1 MAGKFDQTNSH
12 LGEGLSQITDNVAEL
27 GGSFKE
33 LGSTIGSIGST
44 GGASL
49 TSLIPA
55 FAGAVAA
62 GMALYETYRM
72 ITGEA
77 QKAEDA
83 SEAVAAAVGDLQSK
97 LEALAEK
104 GVTPGAF
111 ALTRFSE
118 MTIEAQLAKSQ
129 LENLMERA
137 KEIKAVYT
145 DNQTQIREQRKELK
159 ELLDF
164 RKKNITASDPRLV
177 ASLNREHE
185 LQRDIHDAI
194 VERQKAQDQ
203 LSTFIREK
211 ALPAQQDLNKAM
223 ARAAKLEQELEEQS
237 AESTLG
243 RVNELRA
250 KLEGLKVMKAENTL
264 SDERLEIRKAEIEKE
279 QALQAIEL
287 EGIKKNAPKLLALE
301 KRLKAEAAQ
310 YDERAMLARRFE
322 LQEFEILE
330 KSIEA
335 EKEAEKAKHQEY
347 KARLK
352 KRLAEAHRIRLLE
365 IENMKLNGA
374 EQSVI
379 LEQRYQADLKL
390 AQGNAKAKLA
400 VDLRYQNQ
408 RLRLQQEADAKAE
421 AERQKLEAHRR
432 NFLLESQAFDISMM
446 EDGIDKELSALEL
459 KYQRQRE
466 MKERSEEELTEL
478 TRRYNIERAAIF
490 EKYDGQ
496 AMQALKESFMSLGEQ
511 LRSETGSM
519 IFRQLTDESTEESRR
534 QLEQTY
540 REDVR
545 RAKDSAA
552 EVEGSYKERVAAVDK
567 ANREINDL
575 TRTYQEE
582 RQKISEQEKSQLPN
596 AIGQVLLAL
605 GEQAAVESL
614 MFAAKAVAAGF
625 AGSAKLAAGYGKASL
640 IMAGAAV
647 TAGITGKSLTSSGG
661 GGGGGGGGG
670 VSPLGTPQIAPE
682 PEREQAESQQMV
694 FNINFGGAVVYDTK
708 QAAELALAD
717 RITSLQNINRR
728 GAPRRRF

>member
-1 MAGKFDQTNSH
+1 MAKNTVDIEVHLKGAEAAKKNLNSIGSTAGDMAGKFDQTNSH

-111 ALTRFSE
+111 ALTRFSK

-177 ASLNREHE
+177 ASLNREQE

-194 VERQKAQDQ
+194 MERQKAQRE
-203 LSTFIREK
+203 LSTFIKEK

-287 EGIKKNAPKLLALE
+287 EGIKKDAPRLLALE

-310 YDERAMLARRFE
+310 YDERAMLIRRFE

-330 KSIEA
+330 KSVEA
-335 EKEAEKAKHQEY
+335 EKEAEKAKYNEFI
-347 KARLK
+347 ARRK

-365 IENMKLNGA
+365 IENMKLLGA
-374 EQSVI
+374 DESVI
-379 LEQRYQADLKL
+379 LEQRYQADLRL

-432 NFLLESQAFDISMM
+432 NFLLESQAFDIEMM
-446 EDGIDKELSALEL
+446 EQLREKTFSEELATRLGLSAIMEQGIDQELAALDL
-459 KYQRQRE
+459 KYRREVE
-466 MKERSEEELTEL
+466 MKERSEEEITEL
-478 TRRYNIERAAIF
+478 TRRYNLERQAIQ
-490 EKYDGQ
+490 EQAVNAQIDGIAQ
-496 AMQALKESFMSLGEQ
+496 LTSTIGAGFAEAGYASIFFGESFKE
-511 LRSETGSM
+511 
-519 IFRQLTDESTEESRR
+519 
-534 QLEQTY
+534 
-540 REDVR
+540 
-545 RAKDSAA
+545 SAA
-552 EVEGSYKERVAAVDK
+552 EVIKG
-567 ANREINDL
+567 L
-575 TRTYQEE
+575 
-582 RQKISEQEKSQLPN
+582 
-596 AIGQVLLAL
+596 GQ
-605 GEQAAVESL
+605 QAAVEAL
-614 MFAAKAVAAGF
+614 MNTAKGLAAAVLNPAAAGAYFAAAAGF
-625 AGSAKLAAGYGKASL
+625 GVAATAAGVASASL
-640 IMAGAAV
+640 
-647 TAGITGKSLTSSGG
+647 GG
-661 GGGGGGGGG
+661 GGGGGGASAPT
-670 VSPLGTPQIAPE
+670 SPTGSPQIAPTA
-682 PEREQAESQQMV
+682 EREQAESSQMV

>member
-1 MAGKFDQTNSH
+1 MAKNTVDIEVHLKGAEAAKKNLNSIGSTAGDMAGKFDQTNSH

-33 LGSTIGSIGST
+33 LGATIGSIGST

-111 ALTRFSE
+111 ALTRFSK

-177 ASLNREHE
+177 ASLNREQE

-194 VERQKAQDQ
+194 MERQKAQRQ
-203 LSTFIREK
+203 LSTFIKEK
-211 ALPAQQDLNKAM
+211 ALPAQQQLNKAM

-287 EGIKKNAPKLLALE
+287 ERIKKDAPKLLALE

-322 LQEFEILE
+322 LQEYEILE

-335 EKEAEKAKHQEY
+335 EKEAEKAKYNEFL
-347 KARLK
+347 ARRK

-379 LEQRYQADLKL
+379 LEERYQADLRL
-390 AQGNAKAKLA
+390 AQGNAKAKLM

-408 RLRLQQEADAKAE
+408 
-421 AERQKLEAHRR
+421 
-432 NFLLESQAFDISMM
+432 
-446 EDGIDKELSALEL
+446 
-459 KYQRQRE
+459 
-466 MKERSEEELTEL
+466 
-478 TRRYNIERAAIF
+478 
-490 EKYDGQ
+490 
-496 AMQALKESFMSLGEQ
+496 
-511 LRSETGSM
+511 
-519 IFRQLTDESTEESRR
+519 
-534 QLEQTY
+534 
-540 REDVR
+540 
-545 RAKDSAA
+545 
-552 EVEGSYKERVAAVDK
+552 
-567 ANREINDL
+567 
-575 TRTYQEE
+575 
-582 RQKISEQEKSQLPN
+582 
-596 AIGQVLLAL
+596 
-605 GEQAAVESL
+605 
-614 MFAAKAVAAGF
+614 
-625 AGSAKLAAGYGKASL
+625 
-640 IMAGAAV
+640 
-647 TAGITGKSLTSSGG
+647 
-661 GGGGGGGGG
+661 
-670 VSPLGTPQIAPE
+670 
-682 PEREQAESQQMV
+682 
-694 FNINFGGAVVYDTK
+694 
-708 QAAELALAD
+708 
-717 RITSLQNINRR
+717 
-728 GAPRRRF
+728 

>member
-1 MAGKFDQTNSH
+1 MAKNTVDIEVHLKGAEAAKKNLNSIGSTAGDMAGKFDQTNSH

-33 LGSTIGSIGST
+33 LGSTIASIGST

-111 ALTRFSE
+111 ALTRFSK

-177 ASLNREHE
+177 ASLNREQE

-194 VERQKAQDQ
+194 MERQKAQRE
-203 LSTFIREK
+203 LSTFIKQK
-211 ALPAQQDLNKAM
+211 ALPAQQELNKAM

-287 EGIKKNAPKLLALE
+287 EGIKKDAPKLLALE

-310 YDERAMLARRFE
+310 YDERAMLLRRFE

-335 EKEAEKAKHQEY
+335 EKEAEKAKYNEFV
-347 KARLK
+347 ARRK

-379 LEQRYQADLKL
+379 LEQRYQADLRL
-390 AQGNAKAKLA
+390 AQGNAKAKLM
-400 VDLRYQNQ
+400 VDIRYQNQ

-432 NFLLESQAFDISMM
+432 NFLFESQAFDIEMM
-446 EDGIDKELSALEL
+446 EDGLDKELSALEL
-459 KYQRQRE
+459 KYRRERE

-478 TRRYNIERAAIF
+478 TRRYDLERQAIQQRAVDAQIDRFAEVTNVLGAGLTDAAYASLF
-490 EKYDGQ
+490 FG
-496 AMQALKESFMSLGEQ
+496 ESF
-511 LRSETGSM
+511 
-519 IFRQLTDESTEESRR
+519 
-534 QLEQTY
+534 
-540 REDVR
+540 
-545 RAKDSAA
+545 KDSAA
-552 EVEGSYKERVAAVDK
+552 EVIRGLGHQAAIEALMNTAKGLAAAVL
-567 ANREINDL
+567 N
-575 TRTYQEE
+575 
-582 RQKISEQEKSQLPN
+582 P
-596 AIGQVLLAL
+596 
-605 GEQAAVESL
+605 AAAGGY
-614 MFAAKAVAAGF
+614 FAAAAGF
-625 AGSAKLAAGYGKASL
+625 GAAAAAAGVASAS
-640 IMAGAAV
+640 MGA
-647 TAGITGKSLTSSGG
+647 GG
-661 GGGGGGGGG
+661 GGGGASAPT
-670 VSPLGTPQIAPE
+670 SPTGSPQIAPTA
-682 PEREQAESQQMV
+682 EREQAESSQMV

-717 RITSLQNINRR
+717 RITNLQNINRR